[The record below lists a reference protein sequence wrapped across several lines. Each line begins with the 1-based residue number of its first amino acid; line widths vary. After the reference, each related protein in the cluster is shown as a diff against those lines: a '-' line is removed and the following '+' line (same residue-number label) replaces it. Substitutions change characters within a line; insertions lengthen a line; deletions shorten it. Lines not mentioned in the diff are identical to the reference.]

1 MEKNPLPSKPL
12 RLVTYER
19 WKPYIRY
26 NKETDTW
33 ISKAIRLNSDRTEE
47 VEEIKEEIK
56 EVKFVMDRKQLD
68 VIARLVAYLYHD
80 KKDEY
85 ENLASDM
92 RKEHIYKDLRA
103 IDIWLN
109 SQYRRLENENE
120 QSKQN
125 QGKFL

>member
-1 MEKNPLPSKPL
+1 
-12 RLVTYER
+12 
-19 WKPYIRY
+19 
-26 NKETDTW
+26 
-33 ISKAIRLNSDRTEE
+33 
-47 VEEIKEEIK
+47 
-56 EVKFVMDRKQLD
+56 MDRKQLD